1 MNFYQGLRIGVAVK
15 AFCISAVCFA
25 FLVRGAG
32 AEDGW
37 GNLKTVTRDRRGAL
51 VSVDDQVL
59 VLADF
64 RGDRSLR
71 SRLVFTARRNQP
83 LSESRPRLFLLVA
96 EGGV

>member
-1 MNFYQGLRIGVAVK
+1 VNFYQGLRIGVAVK

-64 RGDRSLR
+64 RGHGSYLRLGAISHSVSRDR
-71 SRLVFTARRNQP
+71 VF
-83 LSESRPRLFLLVA
+83 FC
-96 EGGV
+96 